1 MITIKLNKMETQE
14 VLTKTKWI
22 IDHAHSEIGFKVK
35 HLVFSNVR
43 GVFKYFDTRVYTN
56 GDDFSSAEINVWIDP
71 ASVHT
76 GTEPR
81 DQHLRSADFFDV
93 EQFCEISF
101 AASRPV
107 ASNRERHFDLY
118 GVLAMKGIKKE
129 IRLDVEFGALIKD
142 PWGVEKALFSI
153 NGKINRKDWGLNY
166 NQILESGGVLVGEE
180 ILIQCEVQL
189 IKQAENHSLR

>member
-1 MITIKLNKMETQE
+1 METPE
-14 VLTKTKWI
+14 VMTKTKWA
-22 IDHAHSEIGFKVK
+22 IDHAHSEISFKVK

-43 GVFKYFDTRVYTN
+43 GTFKYFDARVYTI
-56 GDDFSSAEINVWIDP
+56 GDDFSAAEINVWIDP
-71 ASVHT
+71 ASVDT

-93 EQFCEISF
+93 EHFSEISF
-101 AASRPV
+101 AASRLV
-107 ASNRERHFDLY
+107 ATDRERQFELF
-118 GVLAMKGIKKE
+118 GELTMKGIKKE
-129 IRLDVEFGALIKD
+129 IKLDVEFGALVKD

-166 NQILESGGVLVGEE
+166 NRILESGGVLVGEE

-189 IKQAENHSLR
+189 TKQAEDRSLP